1 MFAVSF
7 GVQDS
12 EEEISR
18 GVLQLRNTYRKGHIM
33 TQYKA
38 THLRSLLGGI
48 GIAALFAAAIS
59 TGAQTAGTHTKK
71 PASHSHTKLSSH
83 AKISAAQA
91 RTIALKKYPGTVEGK
106 IVLEN
111 EDGSWQYAVNIRSGK
126 TLREVMVSASSGK
139 IASMEV
145 TTKAEEAKEL
155 KAETAK
161 PKATHTTPKNTRT
174 K

>member
-1 MFAVSF
+1 
-7 GVQDS
+7 
-12 EEEISR
+12 
-18 GVLQLRNTYRKGHIM
+18 M
-33 TQYKA
+33 TLYKNMR
-38 THLRSLLGGI
+38 LRSLLGGV
-48 GIAALFAAAIS
+48 GIAALLAVGIA
-59 TGAQTAGTHTKK
+59 TGAQTTATHTKK
-71 PASHSHTKLSSH
+71 QTSHSHTKISSH
-83 AKISAAQA
+83 AKITSAQA
-91 RTIALKKYPGTVEGK
+91 SAIALKKYPGTVEGK
-106 IVLEN
+106 INLEN

-161 PKATHTTPKNTRT
+161 PKTTHTTAKSPKT